1 MGRVPRPVV
10 AAAVAATGFA
20 VLPGVVAAHDVTG
33 SRFQA
38 PVPLGLLLV
47 GAAATVGAT
56 GVWLA
61 RREHEPASASDRHL
75 LTVPAL
81 PARLLRGAAAG
92 LFLAAVVGVLWAGFT
107 GRQVVTDNVATVFT
121 WPVWFRGVALL
132 AVLAG
137 TPWRTL
143 APWRTVYRGI
153 CRLEGGRVT
162 LRAYPAWLGTW
173 PALAGFLLL
182 VGVVET
188 LTVIP
193 RSPRLTA
200 AVVAGYALVVVGGAV
215 LFGPTWFDRADPLGV
230 LYRLFGRVAGVS
242 VGRTDSG
249 GMAVVLRR
257 PWVAC
262 QRAVSGSALVV
273 FVVAAVYTVSFDG
286 FTNTRLYQTILFGIR
301 DSLGTGP
308 ATSIGLYAVG
318 LAAFVGVF
326 VAAVAAGDRLTG
338 DRPAGGA
345 SLGTG
350 LRAFAPTVLPIA
362 AAYEV
367 AHNYPY
373 VLRSTAR
380 LAELLGGVALPDPLG
395 WLPLSAFWA
404 TQVALVV
411 AGHLVA
417 VVAAHGVAARRYD
430 PAGARRGH
438 LPLLAAMVA
447 YTLVS
452 LWVVSA
458 PAVS

>member
-1 MGRVPRPVV
+1 MGRAPRSV
-10 AAAVAATGFA
+10 ATAVTATVATGALA
-20 VLPGVVAAHDVTG
+20 VVPGVTTAHDVTG

-38 PVPLGLLLV
+38 PVPLDLLLV

-56 GVWLA
+56 GLWLA
-61 RREHEPASASDRHL
+61 RREHEPVPEGDRQI

-143 APWRTVYRGI
+143 APWRTVYRGL
-153 CRLEGGRVT
+153 CRLEGGRVA
-162 LRAYPAWLGTW
+162 LRSYPAWGAW
-173 PALAGFLLL
+173 PALAGLLLL
-182 VGVVET
+182 VGVVGT
-188 LTVIP
+188 LTVVP

-200 AVVAGYALVVVGGAV
+200 VVVAGYTLAMVGGAV

-230 LYRLFGRVAGVS
+230 LYRLFGRVAAVS
-242 VGRTDSG
+242 VGRTG
-249 GMAVVLRR
+249 AGKMTVTLRR
-257 PWVAC
+257 PWAAC
-262 QRAVSGSALVV
+262 QRGVGGPALVV

-286 FTNTRLYQTILFGIR
+286 FTNTRLYQTLLFGTR
-301 DSLGTGP
+301 ETLGTGP

-318 LAAFVGVF
+318 LVAFVVVF
-326 VAAVAAGDRLTG
+326 VAAVAAGDRL
-338 DRPAGGA
+338 AGGA
-345 SLGTG
+345 PLAAG
-350 LRAFAPTVLPIA
+350 LRGFAPTVVPIA

-380 LAELLGGVALPDPLG
+380 LAELAGGVALPDPLG

-411 AGHLVA
+411 AGHVVA
-417 VVAAHGVAARRYD
+417 VVAAHGVAVTRYG

-438 LPLLAAMVA
+438 RPLLAVMVA
-447 YTLVS
+447 YTLIS

-458 PAVS
+458 PIVG

>member
-1 MGRVPRPVV
+1 MCRALRSS
-10 AAAVAATGFA
+10 AAAVATAAAALA

-56 GVWLA
+56 GLWLA
-61 RREHEPASASDRHL
+61 RREHAPARGNDRRV
-75 LTVPAL
+75 LTVPAR
-81 PARLLRGAAAG
+81 PARLLRGAAGG
-92 LFLAAVVGVLWAGFT
+92 LFLVAVVGVLWAGFT

-143 APWRTVYRGI
+143 SPWRTVYRGL
-153 CRLEGGRVT
+153 CRLEGGRVA
-162 LRAYPAWLGTW
+162 LQPYPAWLGAW

-182 VGVVET
+182 VGVIET
-188 LTVIP
+188 LTVVP

-200 AVVAGYALVVVGGAV
+200 AVVAGYALAMVGGAV
-215 LFGPTWFDRADPLGV
+215 LFGPAWFDRADPLRV
-230 LYRLFGRVAGVS
+230 LYRLFGRASGVS
-242 VGRTDSG
+242 VGHTDAG
-249 GMAVVLRR
+249 GLTVALRR
-257 PWVAC
+257 PWTGC
-262 QRAVSGSALVV
+262 QRAVGGTAAVV

-286 FTNTRLYQTILFGIR
+286 FTNTRLYQTILFGTR
-301 DSLGTGP
+301 EALGTGP

-318 LAAFVGVF
+318 LALFVAVF
-326 VAAVAAGDRLTG
+326 VAAVAAGDHL
-338 DRPAGGA
+338 AGSV
-345 SLGTG
+345 SLGAG
-350 LRAFAPTVLPIA
+350 LRAFASTVVPIA

-380 LAELLGGVALPDPLG
+380 LAELLAGVALPDPLG
-395 WLPLSAFWA
+395 WLPLAAFWA

-411 AGHLVA
+411 AGHVVA
-417 VVAAHGVAARRYD
+417 VVAAHGVAARRYGL
-430 PAGARRGH
+430 AGARRGH
-438 LPLLAAMVA
+438 LPLLAVMVA

-458 PAVS
+458 PVVG

>member
-1 MGRVPRPVV
+1 MGREPRPVV
-10 AAAVAATGFA
+10 ATTAVTAAVALVTLAT
-20 VLPGVVAAHDVTG
+20 LPGVAAAHDVTG

-38 PVPLGLLLV
+38 PVPLGLLFV

-56 GVWLA
+56 GLWLA
-61 RREHEPASASDRHL
+61 RREHAPTTGSERRV
-75 LTVPAL
+75 LTVPVL

-92 LFLAAVVGVLWAGFT
+92 LFLAGVVAVLWAGFA

-143 APWRTVYRGI
+143 SPWRTVYRGL
-153 CRLEGGRVT
+153 CRLEGGRVA
-162 LRAYPAWLGTW
+162 LREYPAWLGPW
-173 PALAGFLLL
+173 PALVGLLLL

-200 AVVAGYALVVVGGAV
+200 AVVAGYALVMLGGAV

-242 VGRTDSG
+242 VDRDGDGRAT
-249 GMAVVLRR
+249 VVLRR
-257 PWVAC
+257 PWTAC
-262 QRAVSGSALVV
+262 QRAVGGTALVV

-286 FTNTRLYQTILFGIR
+286 FTNTRLYQTVLFGTR
-301 DSLGTGP
+301 DLLGTGP
-308 ATSIGLYAVG
+308 ATSIGLYAAG
-318 LAAFVGVF
+318 LAAFIAAF
-326 VAAVAAGDRLTG
+326 VAAVAAGDRLVG
-338 DRPAGGA
+338 SGSLSAG
-345 SLGTG
+345 LW
-350 LRAFAPTVLPIA
+350 AFAPTVIPIA

-380 LAELLGGVALPDPLG
+380 LAELVGGVALPDPLG

-404 TQVALVV
+404 SQVALVV
-411 AGHLVA
+411 AGHVVA
-417 VVAAHGVAARRYD
+417 VVAAHGVAADRYG

-438 LPLLAAMVA
+438 LPLLATMVV

-458 PAVS
+458 PVVG

>member
-1 MGRVPRPVV
+1 MGRAPGPVV
-10 AAAVAATGFA
+10 AAVGVTVAVAGLG
-20 VLPGVVAAHDVTG
+20 VLPGVASAHDVTG

-47 GAAATVGAT
+47 GAAGTVGAT
-56 GVWLA
+56 GLWLA
-61 RREHEPASASDRHL
+61 RREHSPTTGGERRV
-75 LTVPAL
+75 LTGPVL
-81 PARLLRGAAAG
+81 PARLLRGAASG
-92 LFLAAVVGVLWAGFT
+92 LFLAGVVAVLWAGFT

-143 APWRTVYRGI
+143 APWQTVYRGV
-153 CRLEGGRVT
+153 CRLEGGQVA
-162 LRAYPAWLGTW
+162 LRTYPSWLGAW

-200 AVVAGYALVVVGGAV
+200 AVVAGYALVMVGGAV
-215 LFGPTWFDRADPLGV
+215 LFGPTWFDRADPLGI

-242 VGRTDSG
+242 VGRTDAG
-249 GMAVVLRR
+249 AMTVALRR
-257 PWVAC
+257 PWTAC
-262 QRAVSGSALVV
+262 QRAVGGPALAV

-286 FTNTRLYQTILFGIR
+286 FTNTRPYQAVLFSIR

-318 LAAFVGVF
+318 LVAFLAVF
-326 VAAVAAGDRLTG
+326 VAAVAAGDRL
-338 DRPAGGA
+338 AGGVSPGA
-345 SLGTG
+345 G
-350 LRAFAPTVLPIA
+350 LEAFAPTVLPIA

-380 LAELLGGVALPDPLG
+380 LAELVGGVALPDPLG

-404 TQVALVV
+404 TQVSLVV
-411 AGHLVA
+411 AGHVVA
-417 VVAAHGVAARRYD
+417 VVAAHGVTAQRYGLAD
-430 PAGARRGH
+430 ARRGH
-438 LPLLAAMVA
+438 LPLLAVMVA

-458 PAVS
+458 SVVG